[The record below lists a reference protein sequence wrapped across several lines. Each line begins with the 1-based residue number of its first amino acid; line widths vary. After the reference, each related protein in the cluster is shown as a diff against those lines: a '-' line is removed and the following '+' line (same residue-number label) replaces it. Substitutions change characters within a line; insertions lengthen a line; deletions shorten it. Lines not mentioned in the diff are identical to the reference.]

1 MLLTR
6 PVPILTHVV
15 ESVLP
20 WLPCSPPVR
29 ATTTTKAKVRQ
40 DTPGSNIDRLSPRLA
55 SIVRHVQHDTAAR
68 VGRASRPH
76 LLELPPPLPGV
87 YALETGLRNSLLRD
101 LPSRDGCHQAIT
113 GASPTSVVLE
123 VVETKR
129 PRCEVRALWR
139 ITTQIPMLL
148 AICLFSRRVTLRVQ
162 T

>member
-15 ESVLP
+15 ESALP

-40 DTPGSNIDRLSPRLA
+40 GTPGGNINRLSPRLA
-55 SIVRHVQHDTAAR
+55 PIVRHVQHDTSAR

-87 YALETGLRNSLLRD
+87 YALKTSLRNSLLRD

-123 VVETKR
+123 MIETKR
-129 PRCEVRALWR
+129 SRREVRTFR
-139 ITTQIPMLL
+139 CITAQMPMFL
-148 AICLFSRRVTLRVQ
+148 AIRLFSRQITLRVQ
-162 T
+162 A